1 MRICMATKSV
11 LRRLGWISKADPAI
25 FRPNGLD
32 ACIRRAGMSPQKEL
46 LRRTRRASVLVA
58 LLALVIGLPI
68 LDATAQDKPAG
79 EMVLAWHVTIAP
91 AWFDP
96 IDTPAQITPYGA
108 LHALHDALV
117 RPLPG
122 EKMGNSLAQSW
133 TESPD
138 GLVYEF
144 KLREGLKF
152 HNGDPFTAADVKF
165 SFERYRGV
173 GANELHAKVK
183 AVEAAGPYSVRF
195 VLHEPWPDFMTFY
208 GTTATAAGIVVPKQ
222 YVEQVGEEGFKKHP
236 IGLGP
241 YRFVS
246 HTPGVEVVLE
256 AYEGYWRKVPHVK
269 RLIMKG
275 IPEVATRLAMLKKS
289 EADIAF
295 ALEGP
300 VAEEVKRD
308 PHLQLVDTRHPSI
321 NWIEFPEQ
329 WDPKSPWA
337 DRRVRLAV
345 QYAID
350 QAAINEAACLGYCPP
365 TGSTIP
371 RMMDFALP
379 VEPVPYNPEKA
390 RQLLVEAGYP
400 NGFDAGELT
409 PIPPFF
415 VAGEALVNYLN
426 AVGIR
431 IKMRVLER
439 IAFYTAW
446 REKKIKGL
454 FTAGSGGSGNAATRI
469 EAFVYSKGAYAMGG
483 YADLDELFEQQAVE
497 RDPAK
502 REALLH
508 RIQQLMVERVMFA
521 PVYEFRAL
529 MGVGSRVAEHA
540 INVIPM
546 YPFPALEEMRLK
558 GK

>member
-1 MRICMATKSV
+1 
-11 LRRLGWISKADPAI
+11 
-25 FRPNGLD
+25 
-32 ACIRRAGMSPQKEL
+32 MSARKEL
-46 LRRTRRASVLVA
+46 VMRTRRPSALVA
-58 LLALVIGLPI
+58 LLALVIGPLI
-68 LDATAQDKPAG
+68 LDATAQGTPEG

-122 EKMGNSLAQSW
+122 EKMGNSLAEAW

-138 GLVYEF
+138 GRVYEF

-152 HNGDPFTAADVKF
+152 HNGDPFTAEDVKF

-183 AVEAAGPYSVRF
+183 AAEVIDPHRVRF
-195 VLHEPWPDFMTFY
+195 VLHDPWPDFMTFY
-208 GTTATAAGIVVPKQ
+208 GTTATAAGIVVPKH
-222 YVEQVGEEGFKKHP
+222 YLEQVGEEGFKRHP

-256 AYEGYWRKVPHVK
+256 AYEGYWRRVPHVK

-308 PHLQLVDTRHPSI
+308 PHLQLIDTRHPSI

-329 WDPKSPWA
+329 WDPKSP
-337 DRRVRLAV
+337 
-345 QYAID
+345 
-350 QAAINEAACLGYCPP
+350 
-365 TGSTIP
+365 
-371 RMMDFALP
+371 
-379 VEPVPYNPEKA
+379 
-390 RQLLVEAGYP
+390 
-400 NGFDAGELT
+400 
-409 PIPPFF
+409 
-415 VAGEALVNYLN
+415 
-426 AVGIR
+426 
-431 IKMRVLER
+431 
-439 IAFYTAW
+439 
-446 REKKIKGL
+446 
-454 FTAGSGGSGNAATRI
+454 
-469 EAFVYSKGAYAMGG
+469 
-483 YADLDELFEQQAVE
+483 
-497 RDPAK
+497 
-502 REALLH
+502 
-508 RIQQLMVERVMFA
+508 
-521 PVYEFRAL
+521 
-529 MGVGSRVAEHA
+529 
-540 INVIPM
+540 
-546 YPFPALEEMRLK
+546 
-558 GK
+558 